1 MQVFCARELQ
11 VWRHV
16 TIEPKL
22 KHPPGH
28 LTEIQDQCKFEH
40 PGRSTNATSRN
51 PFAPLQN
58 NPGAQGGPNP
68 LRGTSTGQFS
78 LNSGTKDNPLFFDF
92 IRQLSAKSQC
102 CSLILSNGVLRNLHC
117 FFHFTFNRH
126 EPVTKTL
133 SSRKFNDTRSTVR
146 YPSLPSCATWL
157 TSVSSYKLDKATI
170 ANDLSKERPQWILS
184 AYGPGRDAPLQLFGG
199 HPREQ
204 SFEELRLRHYE
215 LAAQG
220 NQQQAV
226 QEAHALVNNAE
237 QQIQTAL
244 NDVDGAV
251 KYMINGENE
260 HPNRLDVCKA
270 KGATPTQPQISAP
283 NQQTTSTFG
292 QPSSSASA
300 LGQPAA
306 PSAFGR
312 PSVTPFGQPP
322 APASTFGQPSAPTS
336 TFGHPS
342 APTFGQPSQPS
353 GFSQASKLGRP
364 TTSFGQPSS
373 TFGSPSVPATTFG
386 QPSAPGPFGAPQL
399 QPNTFVNPS
408 GPDFPP
414 QPSAAAKNPFGQPL
428 APTQPSTFGQ
438 PSAPSQPSAFGRP
451 SIRNPSPA
459 FSQPATSGA
468 NNGFSQSSTA
478 PPNPLGQP
486 TAPSTTGI
494 FKQPSIAAP
503 NPFGQRRS
511 STANQPVP
519 SSSQPFGPSNTV
531 QPYTGPAANP
541 ANVRSTSGQ
550 GTNGVQVQKDSQGK
564 ITSWKGT
571 PVRYFDDEPCYKG
584 NDGSWQRIWFPDG
597 PPVFTKT
604 VDLPEEAYDEAT
616 KANYRHLK
624 QTGTFKDG
632 IMPTLPPK
640 REWCSWNF

>member
-1 MQVFCARELQ
+1 M
-11 VWRHV
+11 
-16 TIEPKL
+16 TICR
-22 KHPPGH
+22 GS
-28 LTEIQDQCKFEH
+28 TETINMVVCKFFVQGNCRFGDQCKFEH

-58 NPGAQGGPNP
+58 NPGPQGGPNP
-68 LRGTSTGQFS
+68 LRGSST
-78 LNSGTKDNPLFFDF
+78 
-92 IRQLSAKSQC
+92 
-102 CSLILSNGVLRNLHC
+102 
-117 FFHFTFNRH
+117 
-126 EPVTKTL
+126 
-133 SSRKFNDTRSTVR
+133 TRD
-146 YPSLPSCATWL
+146 LP
-157 TSVSSYKLDKATI
+157 YKLDKATI
-170 ANDLSKERPQWILS
+170 TNDLSKERPEWILS

-226 QEAHALVNNAE
+226 QEAQALVNNAE
-237 QQIQTAL
+237 QQIRTAL

-292 QPSSSASA
+292 QPSISASA

-342 APTFGQPSQPS
+342 APTFGQPSQ
-353 GFSQASKLGRP
+353 ASTLGRP
-364 TTSFGQPSS
+364 TTSFGQPSL
-373 TFGSPSVPATTFG
+373 TFGSPSIPATTFG

-408 GPDFPP
+408 VPDFPP
-414 QPSAAAKNPFGQPL
+414 QPSAAAKNPFGQSL

-438 PSAPSQPSAFGRP
+438 PSAPLQPSAFGRP

-494 FKQPSIAAP
+494 VKQPSIAAP

-597 PPVFTKT
+597 PPVFMKT
-604 VDLPEEAYDEAT
+604 VDPPEEAYDEPT